1 MLLCFCTTSIWTEYL
16 FWEGG
21 RGKNK
26 GKTVDRRQKV
36 EEGEASKS
44 RRSCG
49 SWRKMRKKVSRHQTH
64 QLPLLQRVPAQKL
77 DETRHL
83 TLNPGPTALLAQSE
97 RVYMWFESLSSVW
110 CLERNSEI
118 KTATIF
124 CIAWFLATG
133 PNVCGSLSLTCDTVA
148 AKSGKN
154 MDFKIFYVYLLDERA
169 NISQSL
175 SSQALW
181 ASVRIHGK
189 LYELPHLI

>member
-1 MLLCFCTTSIWTEYL
+1 MLGFFFSWSDMNMLLCFCTPSIWTEYL
-16 FWEGG
+16 FWKGG
-21 RGKNK
+21 GGKNK

-49 SWRKMRKKVSRHQTH
+49 SWRKMRKKVSLHQTH

-118 KTATIF
+118 KMATVF
-124 CIAWFLATG
+124 CIAWFWPLGQKFQWVSFT
-133 PNVCGSLSLTCDTVA
+133 NED
-148 AKSGKN
+148 
-154 MDFKIFYVYLLDERA
+154 
-169 NISQSL
+169 
-175 SSQALW
+175 
-181 ASVRIHGK
+181 VRQGGHK
-189 LYELPHLI
+189 VR